1 MRPDT
6 SRSLPGVVAAWL
18 VHAYTASGAVCA
30 FLAIIAAIDHD
41 LRRAFAWLIL
51 QVVIDATDG
60 LLARAVRVSERLPQ
74 FSGAHLD
81 DIVDYLTYVFVP
93 AFIVWHEPMVPEA
106 LALPLAAAVII
117 SSAYGFSRTDAKTS
131 DHFFTGFPSYWNIL
145 VFYFWAIGSRPAV
158 NAAWLALFAVLVF
171 VPIRYLYPSR
181 TVPFMKTTNV
191 LGALWGAGCIVMLV
205 SMPDVPAWLRWHAF
219 VFPVYYLALSLALD
233 LRSRRA
239 R

>member
-6 SRSLPGVVAAWL
+6 HRSLPGLVAAWL

-30 FLAIIAAIDHD
+30 FLALAAAIDHD

-51 QVVIDATDG
+51 QVIIDATDG

-93 AFIVWHEPMVPEA
+93 AFIVWHEPLVPSS

-131 DHFFTGFPSYWNIL
+131 DHYFTGFPSYWNIL
-145 VFYFWAIGSRPAV
+145 VFYFVALGSSPIV

-191 LGALWGAGCIVMLV
+191 IGALWGAGCILMLLW
-205 SMPDVPAWLRWHAF
+205 MPDVPDWLRLHAF
-219 VFPVYYLALSLALD
+219 VFPIYYMALSLVLHW
-233 LRSRRA
+233 RSRHVS
-239 R
+239 

>member
-6 SRSLPGVVAAWL
+6 HRSLPGLVAAWL

-30 FLAIIAAIDHD
+30 FLALIAALDHD
-41 LRRAFAWLIL
+41 LRRAFGWLIL

-93 AFIVWHEPMVPEA
+93 AFIVWHEPLVPPS
-106 LALPLAAAVII
+106 LALPLAAAVIV

-131 DHFFTGFPSYWNIL
+131 DHYFTGFPSYWNIL
-145 VFYFWAIGSRPAV
+145 VFYFVALGSSPTV
-158 NAAWLALFAVLVF
+158 NAAWVALFAALVF

-181 TVPFMKTTNV
+181 TIPFIKTTNV
-191 LGALWGAGCIVMLV
+191 IGALWGAGCILMLLW
-205 SMPDVPAWLRWHAF
+205 MPDVPGWLRLHAF
-219 VFPVYYLALSLALD
+219 VFPIYYVALSLVLHW
-233 LRSRRA
+233 RSRHVR
-239 R
+239 